1 MSADVNR
8 INSLKGL
15 KGLSSLSL
23 EERQRVQAGILERVP
38 IIASLPSDTQD
49 YMYDRVYRDD
59 LFVSKFGKDA
69 YDKLSTKDRDTYY
82 ESSIVNEA
90 IQAYKDDDDF
100 AKIQSMTTE
109 GKIALLESG
118 YMTDAEMAEERDRLQ
133 KGVESVGKDKTY
145 NFLRGMAEASN
156 MATTITAGTED
167 YAEELKGVAGDYSTA
182 TEEARKKSLD
192 AFIAKDNERKVE
204 QSAELSADLLQS
216 WQTSINN
223 GEISEQEIN
232 DQFEELV
239 GSNSRYYQAFKDTD
253 IFEHFTTTDKMQFMS
268 RFMGVAQK
276 FGMESAMST
285 LETEMQNYVSDN
297 QSAWD
302 WGKNT
307 TKNILLKGVAN
318 LANKAMGVEALAYMN
333 DEEGLANFLQGK
345 DANGNELPLWNNP
358 LFWQGVDQF
367 NTFDS
372 NEIKRARENGG
383 ISPYQNITRA
393 GEELDFI
400 SWNTLNE
407 SAKQLGYLW
416 SEALASK
423 LMGGAGKVIG
433 KATKNLGPTTQ
444 KVLGKI
450 GAGLDVAQSTA
461 GMAEAE
467 GLGAFQET
475 LQSANE
481 VIDAQID
488 KEVQEQ
494 LKAQYDTKEFNDLV
508 NNQISELKKH
518 YSSPERGYK
527 SEEALKQE
535 ATEMVMKNLSDK
547 YRADAELRHSQDR
560 EVAERSAVS
569 AFKAVT
575 TIDAVR
581 EAATN
586 MGLHKFI
593 FNKGTRQALGD
604 NGPRVDAMAN
614 ADGTV
619 SASISNW
626 NKYVK
631 PIVKNPTAEFIEEVS
646 DNAINNFGQGFG
658 MNEYMS
664 YHDKKYNPEAYVEA
678 TSGILG
684 NIMAGITNAK
694 KTLTDESA
702 YYEGFIGALGGGGN
716 VYIRPGILSSEQRGQ
731 SFRTDAEGNRLSLVE
746 SINKYVMN
754 PILNDIS
761 EALEKERGIQQ
772 EVEAVNRVLTQK
784 GSSLQDIATMVGALH
799 DVDAA
804 VANGNM
810 LEAADAK
817 HEHAFSLIQTLHSLG
832 NSEVGSQTEL
842 YNNAMNTIEGLANGD
857 IEGEE
862 LDNLVMQFLGQPSNR
877 TIANQPN
884 GREIAVAKLQENAQ
898 ELLDMQKAIEEVNST
913 LDRNPI
919 GKQLNSYAR
928 EELAY
933 LKVMGKNWKDRLDSI
948 EESIGTKGTDAFNG
962 DAEFGSRKSYDRK
975 LKAKEETI
983 KTIEDSLTAV
993 DQDIAEQEEIVKE
1006 SSKKDRKYTQTRLDS
1021 LKMKKKG
1028 LQERLE
1034 KAKVEYS
1041 KFEKLKDN
1049 FDEDGYSRT
1058 LSKDEILSLNPEQR
1072 AWMLDSKNLGDYSA
1086 EQQQIINE
1094 VKDDLV
1100 AKDPSLLQQIQDAS
1114 ELYKRTK
1121 DVNGVFAKI
1130 VNNPIEANTYYNEQQ
1145 VARAKEVRSVYMQK
1159 GKQTIAKLFDG
1170 RTDEEAQ
1177 AIARN
1182 LPVHA
1187 IDDYIKD
1194 HPEKA
1199 DVLAGA
1205 KEVAQFR
1212 EDATK
1217 VIDQL
1222 PLDDKGKLAARQTV
1236 KNATE
1241 GTSNKKDAIDVV
1253 ESIID
1258 SDLVSDSDKDLLNT
1272 LLDKMQELDYQ
1283 RNATKVADRKA
1294 KKERQIAKEKAAA
1307 EAKRKQEEAEKKA
1320 KEEAEARKKEVA
1332 KDGSNLVSETM
1343 EDSGIAPDGS
1353 NVQETIEVDE
1363 SKVGSEKELV
1373 STEDVD
1379 LVEKVDSPT
1388 AEEQAKDNK
1397 NITSVQVTKADPTA
1411 NPTPTALVGNYFYR
1425 YKGKALKDD
1434 KYQEKRKGAEEND
1447 PLNRFFNWI
1456 ESAGIKLQ
1464 EIIDNELAP
1473 IMKMNAKVQFMMV
1486 IPNENATHDDHMKDN
1501 IFEVV
1506 EYTPE
1511 VAKIHKDERGGVINA
1526 NGKRWLII
1534 GVVGPRAEN
1543 KEQGA
1548 YLRNLK
1554 EKVIKRNRYKHSQ
1567 ANPTERFYVDPG
1579 YYTHIESIGAGW
1591 LVRKLDGDTEVK
1603 IRNIRELLEDPNR
1616 NPRGLAL
1623 EDLKWGIQENG
1634 EFKTVGVS
1642 SRNRVH
1648 APSDAESNSG
1658 NVFMLVE
1665 SSNGDY
1671 VPVALKPV
1679 MYTELKE
1686 GALKTQI
1693 DNLLME
1699 LTSPDHTE
1707 RHTAISKLVQ
1717 LLHLRDNNIL
1727 IGTKGKNT
1735 LSIVKGDVTLK
1746 TFNLDDPTFNRMEFL
1761 ESVAALNPRV
1771 NVTLTALSSPT
1782 TLRMLDDAGVLT
1794 TDVAMLGTTNA
1805 DFNVYN
1811 VGPDGKPIE
1820 TTPIENTA
1828 TKASDLRKVEAT
1840 VHILGQV
1847 YRKKKDGW
1855 VDAVDKVVTDPRMLE
1870 QIRYNNLIQAG
1881 NLSPVLTK
1889 DGHDYYIINQDRNN
1903 PVAVKRAK
1911 NSNAITIASPEQAIA
1926 LIDKMAREAAEKKA
1940 EEAMAKFTL
1949 DESSLEDVVDVT
1961 EGEEVMTQEDI
1972 YGQMFGEFKSEG
1984 EVVLEEEPTVAPIVT
1999 EDINTTGTK
2008 SLAELQANKN
2018 LSTLG
2023 DISGDPTY
2031 GAQLDAIIDD
2041 KIDSGEWTNVP
2052 DDMNQLASYFK
2063 SKGIATTGI
2072 TDVASWLDM
2081 IRECK

>member
-1 MSADVNR
+1 MPTIDLKG
-8 INSLKGL
+8 LKGL
-15 KGLSSLSL
+15 KGLSV
-23 EERQRVQAGILERVP
+23 EERQAWKEANSSKIKGMTYSDRDRLYRNQQFVQRFN
-38 IIASLPSDTQD
+38 D
-49 YMYDRVYRDD
+49 MD
-59 LFVSKFGKDA
+59 LFYSMTPEDRDA
-69 YDKLSTKDRDTYY
+69 YYAGSLAD
-82 ESSIVNEA
+82 EA
-90 IQAYKDDDDF
+90 IQVYKDDDDF
-100 AKIQSMTTE
+100 AKIQGMTTE

-204 QSAELSADLLQS
+204 QSAELSAGLLQS

-302 WGKNT
+302 WAGNT

-494 LKAQYDTKEFNDLV
+494 LKAQYNTKEFNDLV

-586 MGLHKFI
+586 MGLQKFI

-604 NGPRVDAMAN
+604 NGPRVDVMTN

-1006 SSKKDRKYTQTRLDS
+1006 SGKKDRKYTQTRLDS

-1145 VARAKEVRSVYMQK
+1145 VARAEEVRSVYMQK

-1222 PLDDKGKLAARQTV
+1222 PLDDKAKLAARQTV

-1253 ESIID
+1253 EAIID
-1258 SDLVSDSDKDLLNT
+1258 SDLVSEQDKDLLNT

-1332 KDGSNLVSETM
+1332 KDGSNLVSETI

-1353 NVQETIEVDE
+1353 NAQETIEIDE
-1363 SKVGSEKELV
+1363 SKVGSNEEMTSLGEEIALEEKP
-1373 STEDVD
+1373 TEV
-1379 LVEKVDSPT
+1379 LEVQPVKPS
-1388 AEEQAKDNK
+1388 EEP
-1397 NITSVQVTKADPTA
+1397 IS
-1411 NPTPTALVGNYFYR
+1411 PTALVGNAMYR
-1425 YKGKALKDD
+1425 YDGKAMKEDG
-1434 KYQEKRKGAEEND
+1434 YQVKRTGAEAND
-1447 PLNRFFNWI
+1447 SMSKFFNWLDN
-1456 ESAGIKLQ
+1456 AGINFQ
-1464 EIIDNELAP
+1464 EVIDNEL
-1473 IMKMNAKVQFMMV
+1473 NAILKVNPKVQFLMV
-1486 IPNENATHDDHMKDN
+1486 NPQENATNDQDMNDHVL
-1501 IFEVV
+1501 EVV
-1506 EYTPE
+1506 EYTPA
-1511 VAKIHKDERGGVINA
+1511 VAKIHKEDKGGILNA
-1526 NGKRWLII
+1526 NGKRWLVI
-1534 GVVGPRAEN
+1534 GTLGFARSS
-1543 KEQGA
+1543 KEQKDNYGKFK
-1548 YLRNLK
+1548 YELK
-1554 EKVIKRNRYKHSQ
+1554 KRRFQYTK
-1567 ANPTERFYVDPG
+1567 ANPSERFYVDP
-1579 YYTHIESIGAGW
+1579 YYSTEVARIDAGW
-1591 LVRKLDGDTEVK
+1591 IVRKLDGDTEVK

-1634 EFKTVGVS
+1634 KFKTIGIS
-1642 SRNRVH
+1642 SRNKVH
-1648 APSDAESNSG
+1648 EPKDVLGNSG
-1658 NVFMLVE
+1658 NAFILVE
-1665 SSNGDY
+1665 SANGEY
-1671 VPVALKPV
+1671 IPVALKPV
-1679 MYTELKE
+1679 MYSELKDS
-1686 GALKTQI
+1686 ALKEKI
-1693 DNLLME
+1693 DGLLME
-1699 LTSPDHTE
+1699 LTSPNRTE
-1707 RHTAISKLVQ
+1707 RKLAIDQLVT
-1717 LLHLRDNNIL
+1717 LLHLREKNIL
-1727 IGTKGKNT
+1727 LSKDSRNT
-1735 LSIVKGDVTLK
+1735 ISIVNGDVTLK

-1761 ESVAALNPRV
+1761 QSIYDLNPRV
-1771 NVTLTALSSPT
+1771 NITSTALSSPT
-1782 TLRMLDDAGVLT
+1782 TLRMLDDAGVLI
-1794 TDVAMLGTTNA
+1794 TDAAKLGTSNA
-1805 DFNVYN
+1805 SFSVYST
-1811 VGPDGKPIE
+1811 GADGKPIKTVPVENVAAKTSDINKAE
-1820 TTPIENTA
+1820 T
-1828 TKASDLRKVEAT
+1828 S

-1889 DGHDYYIINQDRNN
+1889 NGHDYYIINQDRNN

-1911 NSNAITIASPEQAIA
+1911 NSNAITIASPEQATA

>member
-1 MSADVNR
+1 MPTIDLKG
-8 INSLKGL
+8 LKGL
-15 KGLSSLSL
+15 KGLSV
-23 EERQRVQAGILERVP
+23 EERKAWKE
-38 IIASLPSDTQD
+38 ANK
-49 YMYDRVYRDD
+49 DRIKGMTYADRDRLYRNQQ
-59 LFVSKFGKDA
+59 FASKFN
-69 YDKLSTKDRDTYY
+69 DKNLYYSMTPEERDQLYASTLTD
-82 ESSIVNEA
+82 EA
-90 IQAYKDDDDF
+90 IQVYKDDEDF
-100 AKIQSMTTE
+100 AKIQGMTTE

-118 YMTDAEMAEERDRLQ
+118 YMTDAEMANERKRLQ
-133 KGVESVGKDKTY
+133 EGAKAVGEDKTV
-145 NFLRGMAEASN
+145 NFMRDLAEASSSA
-156 MATTITAGTED
+156 MSLTAGTTD
-167 YAEELKGVAGDYSTA
+167 YSEELQGTADAYSTA
-182 TEEARKKSLD
+182 SEEARKKSLD

-204 QSAELSADLLQS
+204 QSAELSADLLQG
-216 WQTSINN
+216 WQTAINN
-223 GEISEQEIN
+223 GEITEQEIN

-239 GSNSRYYQAFKDTD
+239 GSNSRYYKAFKDTD
-253 IFEHFTTTDKMQFMS
+253 VFEHFTTTDKMKFMS
-268 RFMGVAQK
+268 NFMGVAQK

-297 QSAWD
+297 QSAAD
-302 WGKNT
+302 WAGNT
-307 TKNILLKGVAN
+307 AKNILLKGVAN
-318 LANKAMGVEALAYMN
+318 LANKAIGVEALAYMN

-358 LFWQGVDQF
+358 LYWQGVDQF

-494 LKAQYDTKEFNDLV
+494 LKAQYNTKEFNDLV

-586 MGLHKFI
+586 MGLQKFI

-604 NGPRVDAMAN
+604 NGPRVDVMTN

-1034 KAKVEYS
+1034 KAKVEYN

-1159 GKQTIAKLFDG
+1159 GKQAVAKLFDG

-1253 ESIID
+1253 EAIID
-1258 SDLVSDSDKDLLNT
+1258 SDLVSDNDKDLLNT

-1307 EAKRKQEEAEKKA
+1307 EAKRKQEEAERKA

-1343 EDSGIAPDGS
+1343 DDAGIAPDGS
-1353 NVQETIEVDE
+1353 NIQETIEVDE
-1363 SKVGSEKELV
+1363 SKVGSEEELV
-1373 STEDVD
+1373 SAEDVD

-1388 AEEQAKDNK
+1388 AKEQAK
-1397 NITSVQVTKADPTA
+1397 A
-1411 NPTPTALVGNYFYR
+1411 NPSITEVQPVKPSEEPVSPTALVGNAMYR
-1425 YKGKALKDD
+1425 YDGKAMKEDGYQVKRTGAKADD
-1434 KYQEKRKGAEEND
+1434 SMSK
-1447 PLNRFFNWI
+1447 FFNWLDN
-1456 ESAGIKLQ
+1456 AGINFQ
-1464 EIIDNELAP
+1464 EVIDNELHAILKVNP
-1473 IMKMNAKVQFMMV
+1473 KVQFLMV
-1486 IPNENATHDDHMKDN
+1486 NPQENATNDQDMNDHVL
-1501 IFEVV
+1501 EVV

-1511 VAKIHKDERGGVINA
+1511 VAKIHKEDKGGILNA
-1526 NGKRWLII
+1526 NGKRWLVI
-1534 GVVGPRAEN
+1534 GTLGFARSS
-1543 KEQGA
+1543 KEQKDNYGKFK
-1548 YLRNLK
+1548 YELK
-1554 EKVIKRNRYKHSQ
+1554 KRRYQYTK
-1567 ANPTERFYVDPG
+1567 ANPSERFYVDP
-1579 YYTHIESIGAGW
+1579 YYSTEVARMDAGW
-1591 LVRKLDGDTEVK
+1591 IVRKLDSDTEVK
-1603 IRNIRELLEDPNR
+1603 IRNIRELLDDAKR
-1616 NPRGLAL
+1616 NPRGLSL
-1623 EDLKWGIQENG
+1623 EDLKWGIQEDG
-1634 EFKTVGVS
+1634 SFKTVGIS
-1642 SRNRVH
+1642 SRNKIH
-1648 APSDAESNSG
+1648 TPKDNLGNSG
-1658 NVFMLVE
+1658 NVFLLVE
-1665 SSNGDY
+1665 SANGEY
-1671 VPVALKPV
+1671 IPVALKPV

-1686 GALKTQI
+1686 GELKNKI

-1699 LTSPDHTE
+1699 LTSPNHTE
-1707 RHTAISKLVQ
+1707 RHAAISQLVQ

-1727 IGTKGKNT
+1727 IGKKGKNT
-1735 LSIVKGDVTLK
+1735 LSIVKGDVTIK

-1761 ESVAALNPRV
+1761 ESVADLNPRV

-1782 TLRMLDDAGVLT
+1782 TLKMLDDAGVLT
-1794 TDVAMLGTTNA
+1794 TDAAKLGTSNA
-1805 DFNVYN
+1805 SFSVYSS
-1811 VGPDGKPIE
+1811 GADGKPIK
-1820 TTPIENTA
+1820 TTPVENVAAKT
-1828 TKASDLRKVEAT
+1828 SDLNKAET
-1840 VHILGQV
+1840 SVHILGQV

-1855 VDAVDKVVTDPRMLE
+1855 VDAVDKVITDPRMLE
-1870 QIRYNNLIQAG
+1870 QIKYNNLIQAG
-1881 NLSPVLTK
+1881 NLAPVLSK
-1889 DGHDYYIINQDRNN
+1889 DKYDYYIISQDRNN
-1903 PVAVKRAK
+1903 PIAVKRDK
-1911 NSNAITIASPEQAIA
+1911 ESNAITVESPEQAIA
-1926 LIDKMAREAAEKKA
+1926 LVDKMAKEAAEKNAEQALSKA
-1940 EEAMAKFTL
+1940 KL
-1949 DESSLEDVVDVT
+1949 DESSLEDVDIS
-1961 EGEEVMTQEDI
+1961 EGGSEVLSQNDI
-1972 YGQMFGEFKSEG
+1972 YGQMFGEFTSEG
-1984 EVVLEEEPTVAPIVT
+1984 EVVLEEEPTVEVTT

-2008 SLAELQANKN
+2008 SLAELQSNKT

-2023 DISGDPTY
+2023 DILGSSEY
-2031 GAQLDAIIDD
+2031 GSQLEDIIDE
-2041 KIDSGEWTNVP
+2041 KSLSGEWTNVP